1 MFKSCAYLNSG
12 YLIHLKLLKITHGII
27 ARILPDPINHKKVTK
42 FIIINRIQTRSKQ
55 YIKNHQILHFK
66 NQKLTLR
73 YLNKKKKISLISP
86 ESQLNAKS
94 TLAAGEISDEIHSSS
109 KKESNSLAGGD
120 SSSADKNE
128 KWNSLLKETR
138 NG

>member
-1 MFKSCAYLNSG
+1 M
-12 YLIHLKLLKITHGII
+12 KLLKITHGII

-55 YIKNHQILHFK
+55 YIKNHQILQFK

-73 YLNKKKKISLISP
+73 YLNKKKISLISP

-94 TLAAGEISDEIHSSS
+94 TLAAGEIA
-109 KKESNSLAGGD
+109 SL
-120 SSSADKNE
+120 KNATGFT
-128 KWNSLLKETR
+128 KRPAARTPR
-138 NG
+138 